1 MTYPP
6 SGFLTEGIGN
16 DPPRSVA
23 DLRWAG
29 SQWTVWD
36 SWTAP
41 YTATMQ
47 PDQAALAE
55 TFRKDACACLNKY
68 LPRMVHCLES
78 LSEDDIWWRPNAAS
92 NSAGNIVLHLC
103 GNLRQWIIAGVGGA
117 PDTRNRPLEFS
128 ERNPIPKEEL
138 VRRLDQ
144 TALEVDRILARVS
157 DDRLL
162 KIRRIQGF
170 EETVLSAIFDTLAH
184 FSGHTQEIV
193 YITRLLLGDR
203 YRYAWVPATVEQGAP
218 A

>member
-41 YTATMQ
+41 YTVTMQ

-103 GNLRQWIIAGVGGA
+103 GNVRQWILSGLGGA
-117 PDTRNRPLEFS
+117 RDVRERDKEFA
-128 ERNPIPKEEL
+128 ERGPIPRQALIE
-138 VRRLDQ
+138 RLQ
-144 TALEVDRILARVS
+144 
-157 DDRLL
+157 
-162 KIRRIQGF
+162 
-170 EETVLSAIFDTLAH
+170 
-184 FSGHTQEIV
+184 
-193 YITRLLLGDR
+193 
-203 YRYAWVPATVEQGAP
+203 ATVEEACGTIDGLPLPMFSQEFDIQGYRFAGLI
-218 A
+218 AVARVYEHFSYHAGQIMYLTKLKRA

>member
-1 MTYPP
+1 MSQPAP
-6 SGFLTEGIGN
+6 NNHSIGHAYIAAG
-16 DPPRSVA
+16 RHRFAASVE
-23 DLRWAG
+23 RI
-29 SQWTVWD
+29 Q
-36 SWTAP
+36 
-41 YTATMQ
+41 
-47 PDQAALAE
+47 
-55 TFRKDACACLNKY
+55 
-68 LPRMVHCLES
+68 HCLGQ
-78 LSEDDIWWRPNAAS
+78 LDDRQVWWRPHES
-92 NSAGNIVLHLC
+92 QNSIANIVLHLC

-144 TALEVDRILARVS
+144 TALEVDRILASVS

-193 YITRLLLGDR
+193 YITRLQLGDR